1 MLLTLFLAVGSAS
14 VTLEDKEDFCY
25 VMAARHVRGRSQEI
39 DEYLEKNQN
48 IGIPSIRAKLLE
60 DTFYACV
67 DEPGLDYYVE
77 DMVLKYFD
85 KYMDLVKVPLEKYK
99 TMQDV
104 KVSHEFSKNKP
115 EYVKR
120 AMMKPKSYKD
130 F

>member
-1 MLLTLFLAVGSAS
+1 MLLSLLFGIVSAGVS
-14 VTLEDKEDFCY
+14 LEDKEDFCY
-25 VMAARHVRGRSQEI
+25 VMAARHVRGRNQEI
-39 DEYLEKNQN
+39 DEYLETNQN
-48 IGIPSIRAKLLE
+48 LGIPSIRAKLLE

-67 DEPGLDYYVE
+67 DEPKLDYYVE
-77 DMVLKYFD
+77 DMVLKSFD
-85 KYMDLVKVPLEKYK
+85 KYKDVLQVPLDKYK